1 MALKYYFEFTDTENI
16 LHRCNISS
24 DSFVGSST
32 EVNGS
37 VVFDYAETEDALES
51 IRGCGLRI
59 DLEAS
64 LDSLFDDLYSER
76 ERTYSVEY
84 IRDSVTVFN
93 GWLSPEGLYESFV
106 QDHWIVSLDC
116 LDGLGFL
123 KNLSYVDEN
132 GFYFVGK
139 QKQLDI
145 IVNCLKRTEVLQNI
159 NTSINIFYEGLS
171 GVDILDNVYLNP
183 ERFIKDDGETIMNC
197 EEVLRSVLEPY
208 TACITQMDG
217 EWYIFKPN
225 ELARSSSVTFYRYD
239 SDGVALTPA
248 TQTIDVSQV
257 LGSQINNRY
266 PYHCNANQQLSTK
279 NSIGAFRINYK
290 YGLVKS
296 LLDNTYLVTT
306 DGIII
311 DDFTVNSTT
320 NMTLPTP
327 SGQGVTF
334 DIVTTGNGVLNL
346 TSDNY
351 NVTLN
356 ATIDFTIKHDP
367 NTVPQTGGVFIFQ
380 IILTDGTDS
389 YYLNNSNEWIL
400 NVSATELREVF
411 AQGNQI
417 ISISTP
423 VTPIAGDISLL
434 IYTPETS
441 IPGFQTF
448 LKEITISPGQDSL
461 TTTNKIGE
469 FHTVERT
476 ANPSAKVPN
485 NKEVFNGDNL
495 SDIYVGT
502 IYKTNQ
508 TDPTSVWYRTGF
520 TESKPIL
527 QIMGEETL
535 RISEKPARIF
545 SGDIYGFINYLSTVT
560 IDTITGVFV
569 PISYSYDAK
578 NNVTSLKLA
587 QIFPD
592 DPADPLSDVRYTLT
606 FDYGNT
612 VKPTIVG

>member
-1 MALKYYFEFTDTENI
+1 MALKYYFEFTDTESI

-24 DSFVGSST
+24 DAFVGDAT
-32 EVNGS
+32 EINGS
-37 VVFDYAETEDALES
+37 LSLDYAETEEVLEC
-51 IRGCGLRI
+51 IRGNGLRI
-59 DLEAS
+59 SLEAS
-64 LDSLFDDLYSER
+64 LTSMFDDLYSEQ
-76 ERTYSVEY
+76 ERTFSVEY

-106 QDHWIVSLDC
+106 QDYWIVSLDC

-123 KNLSYVDEN
+123 KNLSYVDEE
-132 GFYFVGK
+132 GFYFIGK
-139 QKQLDI
+139 QKQLEI
-145 IVNCLKRTEVLQNI
+145 IVNCLKRTGIEQNI
-159 NTSINIFYEGLS
+159 NTFINIFYEGLS
-171 GVDILDNVYLNP
+171 AVDILDNVYLNA

-208 TACITQMDG
+208 AACITQMNG

-225 ELARSSSVTFYRYD
+225 ELAADTTPTFYRYD
-239 SDGVALTPA
+239 FEGVALTPT

-257 LGSQINNRY
+257 LGSQINGRY
-266 PYHCNANQQLSTK
+266 PHHSNANQQLSTK

-296 LLDNTYLVTT
+296 LLDNTYLITT
-306 DGIII
+306 DGITI

-334 DIVTTGNGVLNL
+334 DIVTNGTGVLNL
-346 TSDNY
+346 TSDSY
-351 NVTLN
+351 SVTLN

-380 IILTDGTDS
+380 IILTDGVDS
-389 YYLNNSNEWIL
+389 YYLDNSNEWIL
-400 NVSATELREVF
+400 NVSSTELRQVF

-417 ISISTP
+417 INVSTP

-441 IPGFQTF
+441 IPGFETF

-461 TTTNKIGE
+461 NTTNKVGE

-502 IYKTNQ
+502 IYKTSQ
-508 TDPTSVWYRTGF
+508 TDTTTVWYRAGY

-527 QIMGEETL
+527 QIMEIG
-535 RISEKPARIF
+535 RAH
-545 SGDIYGFINYLSTVT
+545 V
-560 IDTITGVFV
+560 
-569 PISYSYDAK
+569 
-578 NNVTSLKLA
+578 
-587 QIFPD
+587 
-592 DPADPLSDVRYTLT
+592 
-606 FDYGNT
+606 
-612 VKPTIVG
+612 